1 MKKSTKK
8 EYRKRRC
15 YVTVTFNEEEIL
27 ELKELMENGEWKNRA
42 GFIKSQIFGKNHLF
56 EYSRLIGKI
65 ETREKLQQQL
75 DEDLKIF
82 NRHLDY
88 SALKRDELE
97 KKIMSSTLKEDTK
110 TKRTISLAIN
120 WMKELKQQESNLE
133 YKVEKLLQQ
142 FGIIMEKEQADP
154 IRSLPQSI
162 IDQHMANWN
171 DTTSP
176 EFMEGIRRK
185 EEKKEKKHRE

>member
-1 MKKSTKK
+1 
-8 EYRKRRC
+8 
-15 YVTVTFNEEEIL
+15 
-27 ELKELMENGEWKNRA
+27 
-42 GFIKSQIFGKNHLF
+42 
-56 EYSRLIGKI
+56 
-65 ETREKLQQQL
+65 
-75 DEDLKIF
+75 
-82 NRHLDY
+82 
-88 SALKRDELE
+88 
-97 KKIMSSTLKEDTK
+97 MSSTLKEDTK
-110 TKRTISLAIN
+110 TKRTVSLAIN